1 MTGLKEAK
9 IKLAQQEKELKKQE
23 QQREQMR
30 RDVEDMEFSKKG
42 FSPLL
47 IMDNH
52 LRELLTPLPK
62 DELNLLLSEVF
73 SSDEFVKLVDKENE
87 SNSNLEALRKS
98 KFEKAAKRKQEQKHM
113 DVTLSQTVQTD

>member
-87 SNSNLEALRKS
+87 SNSNLEALRKR